1 MTDNIAE
8 KAMELNKKIHE
19 QNGIKIQ
26 GGKVY
31 TKVAH
36 RIEAFRKTIGYDYGI
51 ETEFRQLNGGYA
63 CKCTIK
69 NPDGF
74 VIGCGSAYSA
84 NIQKEKSFEKM
95 ETTAIGRALASLGL
109 GGDEYASVEEID
121 SYDERYQPPTQN
133 APEDKK
139 TGKEDKTT
147 PEQKWLLDKQKEVG
161 AIHVKEQMEIYF
173 NSDDV
178 KEGIKKLSDEQKKWF
193 EELKKKAI
201 ARVSKLADAE
211 FDLIA
216 NGIERAD
223 TVENL
228 LAAKEKYELAKPR
241 MNDTQ
246 IKLIDDV
253 IKRIES
259 KIN

>member
-1 MTDNIAE
+1 MSDNIAE

-69 NPDGF
+69 NPEGF

-139 TGKEDKTT
+139 TGN
-147 PEQKWLLDKQKEVG
+147 
-161 AIHVKEQMEIYF
+161 AVKVE
-173 NSDDV
+173 
-178 KEGIKKLSDEQKKWF
+178 LSDEEMQQFENDLKEVKTV
-193 EELKKKAI
+193 EELLNVKDKAR
-201 ARVSKLADAE
+201 AAWKRMSKSQQD
-211 FDLIA
+211 IVTKM
-216 NGIERAD
+216 IE
-223 TVENL
+223 TV
-228 LAAKEKYELAKPR
+228 
-241 MNDTQ
+241 D
-246 IKLIDDV
+246 
-253 IKRIES
+253 KRLT
-259 KIN
+259 